1 MDHLRIALDRCLSRI
16 VTVVRNKLSLPD
28 GAAAKCAGMDSHLE
42 AGYGGPSCSTSDD
55 GRRRR
60 PNEVVTTDTGALVP
74 INDKLLVFRSLA
86 GIDTVPVVQTSGHT
100 QRAAPNVGLYAR
112 AVDDERNAAQSF
124 RFFNTAVNV
133 CLGLQIVFSAFVT
146 ALGAS
151 SGGSKAV
158 TAFGAMN
165 TIAAGILTYLK
176 GKGLPGKLKDS
187 ESHFKAVRE
196 FTEQR
201 EREFCLENC
210 TLEPIDEVEAARDMY
225 NAARDQSPTTRG
237 KIWQSPARA
246 LSFANNNGAA
256 AAAAAMRS
264 QSVRFAAPLSPLEQ
278 SPAVASAPLRKAG
291 QPPTSLKQPLPME
304 DTPSPMEGLPPPVE
318 KPAPVAEKKVMM
330 GNPT

>member
-1 MDHLRIALDRCLSRI
+1 MDHLRIALAQCLDRS
-16 VTVVRNKLSLPD
+16 VTVIRKKLSLPD
-28 GAAAKCAGMDSHLE
+28 VSAEAAAAAAKCAGMDCHLE

-60 PNEVVTTDTGALVP
+60 PNEVVTTDDGALVP

-86 GIDTVPVVQTSGHT
+86 GIDTVPVVQASGHT
-100 QRAAPNVGLYAR
+100 RRAAPNVGLYAR
-112 AVDDERNAAQSF
+112 AVEDERNAARSF
-124 RFFNTAVNV
+124 RFFNTAINV

-146 ALGAS
+146 ALSAS

-187 ESHFKAVRE
+187 ESQFKAVRE

-210 TLEPIDEVEAARDMY
+210 MLEPIDEVETARDMY
-225 NAARDQSPTTRG
+225 NAARDQAPAAHGR
-237 KIWQSPARA
+237 IWQSPGRA
-246 LSFANNNGAA
+246 LSFANNNNSVAL
-256 AAAAAMRS
+256 RS
-264 QSVRFAAPLSPLEQ
+264 QSVRFAAPLSPLQQ
-278 SPAVASAPLRKAG
+278 SPAAAAARKTA
-291 QPPTSLKQPLPME
+291 QSQEKLPSSLKQGPPME
-304 DTPSPMEGLPPPVE
+304 NAPSPMEKLPPPVE
-318 KPAPVAEKKVMM
+318 KPPPVVEKTM
-330 GNPT
+330 